1 MKSSQIDVQYRR
13 ERMLN
18 YLRKVHRAEVQEL
31 AKRFH
36 VTTMTIRRDLDLFQ
50 ERGEVKRRYGM
61 AFYTGVVDTDVEYVT
76 PTGNPSPAHKALA
89 RAAAR
94 MIEEGDTVFF
104 NSSSTVLGILEE
116 LTGRRVTVVTNNG
129 RALYVDRSPDIDVI
143 LTGGD
148 VYGKK
153 QSLVG
158 DLASATLMRVTAG
171 KCFLGVSGI
180 SAASGL
186 TSSIS
191 LEAPVNRT
199 MLRRCTGMRV
209 VVAEGSKI
217 GKQFN
222 FVSGQI
228 QDITHLITTRDA
240 DPNELE
246 RIRACG
252 VEVIFADAEDDL

>member
-18 YLRKVHRAEVQEL
+18 YLRKVHKADVQEL

-50 ERGEVKRRYGM
+50 HRGDVKRRYGM
-61 AFYTGVVDTDVEYVT
+61 VIYTGVVDTDVDYLT
-76 PTGNPSPAHKALA
+76 PTGNPSPARRALA
-89 RAAAR
+89 KAAAR

-104 NSSSTVLGILEE
+104 NSSSTVLGIFEE
-116 LTGRRVTVVTNNG
+116 LTGRRVTVITNNA
-129 RALYVDRSPDIDVI
+129 RTLYADRPPEVDVI

-171 KCFLGVSGI
+171 KCFLGISGI
-180 SAASGL
+180 SAEYGL

-209 VVAEGSKI
+209 VVADGSKI
-217 GKQFN
+217 GKHYN
-222 FVSGQI
+222 FSSGQI
-228 QDITHLITTRDA
+228 QDITHLITTPDA
-240 DPNELE
+240 DPAELD

-252 VEVIFADAEDDL
+252 VEVVLIEDDEF

>member
-36 VTTMTIRRDLDLFQ
+36 VTTMTVRRDLDIFQ
-50 ERGEVKRRYGM
+50 HRGEVKRRYGM
-61 AFYTGVVDTDVEYVT
+61 VIYTGVVDADVDYLT
-76 PTGNPSPAHKALA
+76 PTGNPSPVRKALA

-94 MIEEGDTVFF
+94 MIEEGDTLFF

-116 LTGRRVTVVTNNG
+116 LSGRRVTVITNNG
-129 RALYVDRSPDIDVI
+129 RVLYAERSPEVDII

-158 DLASATLMRVTAG
+158 DLASATVMRVTAG

-180 SAASGL
+180 SSEYGL

-209 VVAEGSKI
+209 VVADGSKI
-217 GKQFN
+217 GKHFN

-228 QDITHLITTRDA
+228 QDITHLITTSDA
-240 DPNELE
+240 DPNELA

-252 VEVIFADAEDDL
+252 IEVIFAEEDEI